1 MAEEFKDII
10 AGLGQRISLYKSKL
24 NDFQKKRDRIE
35 DEIRTVKRYLE
46 LAETLYR
53 VEIEKVRASTA
64 PAFGEGGE
72 ELEKGKKESPD
83 LILLE
88 KTRFAGLSIPQGAFL
103 LLKEAGR
110 ALHAKEIYSKLTDGG
125 VRIRSKTPATA
136 IAVSL
141 SRDKRYKKVAPN
153 TFKLCEESSDEIS
166 GKGQTSEEHERERG

>member
-1 MAEEFKDII
+1 MVEEFKDIDII
-10 AGLGQRISLYKSKL
+10 AGLGQRIALYKSKL
-24 NDFQKKRDRIE
+24 NDSQKKRDKIE

-53 VEIEKVRASTA
+53 VEIEKAKATTAS
-64 PAFGEGGE
+64 GEGSEDLG
-72 ELEKGKKESPD
+72 KGKEESPD

-103 LLKEAGR
+103 LLKEAGKP
-110 ALHAKEIYSKLTDGG
+110 LHAKEIYSKLTDGG

-153 TFKLCEESSDEIS
+153 TFKLCEESSDES
-166 GKGQTSEEHERERG
+166 AGKGMTSEEH